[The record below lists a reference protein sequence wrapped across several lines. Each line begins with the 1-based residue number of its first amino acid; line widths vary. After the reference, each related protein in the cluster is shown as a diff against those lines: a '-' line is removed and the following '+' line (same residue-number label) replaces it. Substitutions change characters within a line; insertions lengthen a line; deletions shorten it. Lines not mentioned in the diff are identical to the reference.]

1 METIQLNVLTPEQ
14 IARAAD
20 YIELVWQEQGTEE
33 ERARLEAFHA
43 DGAELAKLIGE
54 FGGMLLAD
62 YISAV
67 PDEHVDCESGY
78 VVGQLVVV
86 TIRYLKRWC
95 LAGGGANAARVAAEF
110 LIACMQEVD
119 TVHQYLAD
127 IRRNAAY
134 GWPTAI

>member
-1 METIQLNVLTPEQ
+1 MGTIQLNVLAPEQ
-14 IARAAD
+14 IARAAG
-20 YIELVWQEQGTEE
+20 YIELVRQEQCTEE
-33 ERARLEAFHA
+33 ERARLEEFHA

-78 VVGQLVVV
+78 VVDQLVVV
-86 TIRYLKRWC
+86 TNRYLKRWC

-110 LIACMQEVD
+110 LIECMQEVD

-127 IRRNAAY
+127 IRRNAA
-134 GWPTAI
+134 